1 LLNMV
6 VLRRRRRRGSGR
18 WLRRRREVG
27 LGGRSARSRDG
38 HPRDAYLL
46 LRRWGLRRRWRED
59 VGRWM
64 LLGRRQLLGRR
75 RELVLLRWWGLLSR
89 RWRRQRRRRLV
100 GGVEEAVPDVDVV
113 VEVVEVV
120 VVAIVLVD
128 ILDRGDGLVAVEGR
142 VAVGVH
148 GGGRAT
154 SRVRVFR
161 IRVDGGR
168 RAGGEMQVE
177 LGLKWTL
184 LARALWGPAV
194 GDRRGGR
201 GNR

>member
-1 LLNMV
+1 
-6 VLRRRRRRGSGR
+6 
-18 WLRRRREVG
+18 
-27 LGGRSARSRDG
+27 
-38 HPRDAYLL
+38 
-46 LRRWGLRRRWRED
+46 
-59 VGRWM
+59 
-64 LLGRRQLLGRR
+64 
-75 RELVLLRWWGLLSR
+75 
-89 RWRRQRRRRLV
+89 V

>member
-1 LLNMV
+1 
-6 VLRRRRRRGSGR
+6 
-18 WLRRRREVG
+18 
-27 LGGRSARSRDG
+27 
-38 HPRDAYLL
+38 
-46 LRRWGLRRRWRED
+46 
-59 VGRWM
+59 
-64 LLGRRQLLGRR
+64 
-75 RELVLLRWWGLLSR
+75 
-89 RWRRQRRRRLV
+89 V

-168 RAGGEMQVE
+168 RAGGEGGEMQVE